1 MSNTGKFVL
10 GLFGAAAA
18 GVIAGL
24 LIAPEKGSETRK
36 NMIEGIGKIA
46 IDLANMLQ
54 YGKDQLHQAEQT
66 LSEESTE
73 LKNDVKRRAER
84 VEESFS

>member
-46 IDLANMLQ
+46 IDLANILQ
-54 YGKDQLHQAEQT
+54 YGKDQLHQGEET
-66 LSEESTE
+66 LSEEATG
-73 LKNDVKRRAER
+73 LKNDVKRRVQN
-84 VEESFS
+84 VEESFT